1 MSNPS
6 TPPHIY
12 ASTPIRRARSLGLL
26 VLFVGIYFTYLV
38 VVTAIAPARSMV
50 IDTLIVLAGAI
61 GTGWFLLV
69 TVEKRSWRE
78 LGIAVR
84 RQTPREVGAGF
95 VIPCVALLLVM
106 GTLVVVRELIYGSD
120 QGNFAAWLAGCAKL
134 LLILA
139 VAAAAEEALFR
150 GYPFLKLVEVMGP
163 RLATVLASAGFAFA
177 HRHNPGVEGFALIN
191 IFVAGLMLSF
201 AFLKTRSLWFVTA
214 IHLGWN
220 WAMAG
225 PLDLP
230 VSGLE
235 LFDTP
240 MYEVIAL
247 GNPGWTGG
255 GFGPEGGVSGLLALL
270 LVTVAVW
277 FYTKQQTLS
286 ND

>member
-1 MSNPS
+1 MNDSTQSPS
-6 TPPHIY
+6 ATL
-12 ASTPIRRARSLGLL
+12 TGRARALGLL
-26 VLFVGIYFTYLV
+26 VLFVGIYLTYLA
-38 VVTAIAPARSMV
+38 VVTAITPARGMV

-61 GTGWFLLV
+61 ATGWFLLV
-69 TVEKRSWRE
+69 VAEKRPWRE

-95 VIPCVALLLVM
+95 AIPCIALLLIM
-106 GTLVVVRELIYGSD
+106 GTLMVVRELIYGPD
-120 QGNFAAWLAGCAKL
+120 EGNFAAWLAGCAQL

-139 VAAAAEEALFR
+139 VPAAAEEALFR
-150 GYPFLKLVEVMGP
+150 GYPFLKLVEAIGP

-191 IFVAGLMLSF
+191 IFVAGMMLSF

-277 FYTKQQTLS
+277 FYTKQKTLS